1 MNGRALII
9 GGSRWQLDLIKRA
22 SEFGL
27 FILVADISADAPGRQ
42 LANQS
47 IQIDTN
53 DRAALLE
60 IARQNSVNV
69 VLADQSDRIVPVA
82 AFLNEQLGLNGIRP
96 ETARVFTDKYAMR
109 EALALS
115 AVAMPKYM
123 EVSTVEEAAA
133 SACKWGYPLVLKP
146 KKSQASLGVFKV
158 DDEGELRERFAA
170 SMNESGDGRILLEEF
185 IDGPEVTVE
194 ALSIAGKCYVL
205 AISEKTHYDF
215 NPCVAR
221 RLAYPPR
228 FDQEIITRIAAVAES
243 VVTSLGLQD
252 GISHAEYRVRDGVP
266 HLVEVAARGGG
277 NRIASV
283 IIEHVTGIDVYEMLI
298 RRLLGQA
305 VEMPARS
312 SRAANLEF
320 LHFRSGKVKTISG
333 VEEVRA
339 ANLVSHLELDFA
351 VGDTIA
357 PPTDDKSRQGYFI
370 SLGET
375 RDEIDEK
382 AARVKEMVRVEYE

>member
-170 SMNESGDGRILLEEF
+170 SMNESGDGRILREEF
-185 IDGPEVTVE
+185 IDGPEETVE
-194 ALSIAGKCYVL
+194 ALSIA
-205 AISEKTHYDF
+205 
-215 NPCVAR
+215 
-221 RLAYPPR
+221 
-228 FDQEIITRIAAVAES
+228 
-243 VVTSLGLQD
+243 
-252 GISHAEYRVRDGVP
+252 
-266 HLVEVAARGGG
+266 
-277 NRIASV
+277 
-283 IIEHVTGIDVYEMLI
+283 
-298 RRLLGQA
+298 
-305 VEMPARS
+305 
-312 SRAANLEF
+312 
-320 LHFRSGKVKTISG
+320 
-333 VEEVRA
+333 
-339 ANLVSHLELDFA
+339 
-351 VGDTIA
+351 
-357 PPTDDKSRQGYFI
+357 
-370 SLGET
+370 
-375 RDEIDEK
+375 
-382 AARVKEMVRVEYE
+382 